1 MNARSIKD
9 ILSDYMNGNSLH
21 EINTTI
27 NLEET
32 WCVVVGKAISNNTEI
47 IHLKKGILTIKTSN
61 PIWRNEL
68 SLQKKDL
75 LNKINTTEPKY
86 NIKEI
91 IFR

>member
-1 MNARSIKD
+1 ME
-9 ILSDYMNGNSLH
+9 GNSLR

-27 NLEET
+27 NFEQT
-32 WCVVVGKAISNNTEI
+32 WCDVVGKTISNNTEI
-47 IHLKKGILTIKTSN
+47 IDLKRGVLTIKSSN

-75 LNKINTTEPKY
+75 INKINKTWPKF

>member
-9 ILSDYMNGNSLH
+9 ILSDYMKGNSLS

-27 NLEET
+27 NLEQI
-32 WCVVVGKAISNNTEI
+32 WCVVVGKSISNNTEI

-68 SLQKKDL
+68 SLQKKEL
-75 LNKINTTEPKY
+75 LNKINTTEPKF
-86 NIKEI
+86 NLKEI

>member
-1 MNARSIKD
+1 MSTKSIKD
-9 ILSDYMNGNSLH
+9 ILSEYMEGSSLN
-21 EINTTI
+21 EINKTI
-27 NLEET
+27 NLEQI
-32 WCVVVGKAISNNTEI
+32 WKSVVGKTIFNNTEI
-47 IHLKKGILTIKTSN
+47 THLKKGTLTIKTSN

-75 LNKINTTEPKY
+75 IDKINNKESKF

>member
-1 MNARSIKD
+1 MTAKSIKEV
-9 ILSDYMNGNSLH
+9 LSDYMEGSSLK
-21 EINTTI
+21 EINKTI
-27 NLEET
+27 NMEQI
-32 WCVVVGKAISNNTEI
+32 WQAVVGKTISKNTEI
-47 IHLKKGILTIKTSN
+47 VHLKKGILKIKTSN

-75 LNKINTTEPKY
+75 IDKINNTESKF